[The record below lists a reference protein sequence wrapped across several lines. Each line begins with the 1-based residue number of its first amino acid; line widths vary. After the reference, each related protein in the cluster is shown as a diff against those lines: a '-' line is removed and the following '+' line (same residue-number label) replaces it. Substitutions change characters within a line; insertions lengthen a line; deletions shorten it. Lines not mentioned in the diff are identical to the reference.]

1 MSKAAA
7 GTNTV
12 YRTIWRSIALTVTAV
27 FLLAGAV
34 ISAYVIRTTT
44 AQIETQEKTY
54 LADTD
59 AMLEHQIS
67 STQQILNMLMG
78 NPFVIQSVYTGNKD
92 WNSETYWAGQ
102 IIVNAVSSSQ
112 NYNSIYVI
120 SGDRIAIKSS
130 RRYQKKEDE
139 EQMILN
145 MQNHYREMLIPWQSQ
160 TGTRISNNLMLL
172 SGIDTMSVPN
182 LTGGVI
188 INMDLNRM
196 AETAFSNH
204 GNRQICMEVDGRV
217 IASSDSNLFFTDKE
231 DHPILNRMKEDS
243 DALIDG
249 NYVFALKNAKYQY
262 TLYSIQ
268 NRGDMMQP
276 VLSGLAVIFAA
287 VGALLAVAL
296 LISRRLALHAYVP
309 IKTILVEI
317 EENLPADTDENK
329 EKLSEV
335 QRATRSIRR
344 TNEIVSAYRAD
355 AETVRLRKYIL
366 NGNPDP
372 AVDQLLETR
381 LDCRDEGSIYLTLFK
396 SEIIQDAHVA
406 TDILQGLLSS
416 EAKILTMD
424 MPGHQILNFIH
435 FPNDWSETD
444 QIVDQALR
452 QTIQLMNHQGEGKTI
467 LVTETVPDHADA
479 LPEAYRRASERMRAS
494 VFCKNSTMLQ
504 EPDLSELPAEISQ
517 AVYRNAQEPDETA
530 YLQAVESCIEAC
542 RHLEPMEA
550 YHHLATLCM
559 RISETGSN
567 RNMSIPERMNSYK
580 AIQHTLFNLQT
591 YDALIN
597 YMKTLHQTAIAGINA
612 RKSGENNPLAEMTVQ
627 YIEAH
632 FQDPSLSA
640 AQVADELGVSVSHL
654 SRMVNKSLGVAFPEL
669 LQKIRLE
676 FAEKQLSEHPG
687 ISISEL
693 AQQCG
698 FSSAS
703 YFSASFKKKYGV
715 VPSGYYRMKHPNEKE
730 KEHDC

>member
-196 AETAFSNH
+196 AETAFINH

-249 NYVFALKNAKYQY
+249 NYVFALKNAK
-262 TLYSIQ
+262 S
-268 NRGDMMQP
+268 RGHD
-276 VLSGLAVIFAA
+276 AA
-287 VGALLAVAL
+287 GTVRTGC
-296 LISRRLALHAYVP
+296 
-309 IKTILVEI
+309 
-317 EENLPADTDENK
+317 D
-329 EKLSEV
+329 
-335 QRATRSIRR
+335 IRR
-344 TNEIVSAYRAD
+344 GWGFARGGAADFAPSCSACLCAYQ
-355 AETVRLRKYIL
+355 
-366 NGNPDP
+366 NHS
-372 AVDQLLETR
+372 
-381 LDCRDEGSIYLTLFK
+381 CR
-396 SEIIQDAHVA
+396 
-406 TDILQGLLSS
+406 
-416 EAKILTMD
+416 
-424 MPGHQILNFIH
+424 
-435 FPNDWSETD
+435 
-444 QIVDQALR
+444 
-452 QTIQLMNHQGEGKTI
+452 
-467 LVTETVPDHADA
+467 
-479 LPEAYRRASERMRAS
+479 
-494 VFCKNSTMLQ
+494 
-504 EPDLSELPAEISQ
+504 
-517 AVYRNAQEPDETA
+517 
-530 YLQAVESCIEAC
+530 
-542 RHLEPMEA
+542 
-550 YHHLATLCM
+550 
-559 RISETGSN
+559 N
-567 RNMSIPERMNSYK
+567 R
-580 AIQHTLFNLQT
+580 
-591 YDALIN
+591 
-597 YMKTLHQTAIAGINA
+597 
-612 RKSGENNPLAEMTVQ
+612 RKSAG
-627 YIEAH
+627 
-632 FQDPSLSA
+632 
-640 AQVADELGVSVSHL
+640 
-654 SRMVNKSLGVAFPEL
+654 
-669 LQKIRLE
+669 
-676 FAEKQLSEHPG
+676 
-687 ISISEL
+687 
-693 AQQCG
+693 
-698 FSSAS
+698 
-703 YFSASFKKKYGV
+703 
-715 VPSGYYRMKHPNEKE
+715 
-730 KEHDC
+730 